1 MILYIIRHADPDYQ
15 NDTITELG
23 HKQAK
28 ALSENMKKRGVD
40 RIFSSPQGRALA
52 TMKYTADAFNLDYEV
67 KDWAREVWPEM
78 FIQKKTKWGEGM
90 GAFDY
95 PGEFYFGRDFT
106 DDLTKW
112 SDDSLFDG
120 SQAKKRFE
128 FVQQQSD
135 IFFEELGYKR
145 DVTAKSSNM
154 YKCIRPNN
162 EKIAMFCH
170 AGFGSTWLSQLLNIP
185 TPLVWTGM
193 FMFPSSVTTILFE
206 QRSDEWA
213 VPRMIELSDV
223 SHLRDNNIEISRKGL
238 YDISKQSMKY

>member
-28 ALSENMKKRGVD
+28 ALSEKMKIRGVN
-40 RIFSSPQGRALA
+40 RVFSSPQGRALA
-52 TMKYTADAFNLDYEV
+52 TMKYTTDSLGLEYEI
-67 KDWAREVWPEM
+67 KEWAREVWPEM
-78 FIQKKTKWGEGM
+78 FIQKKTKWGDNM
-90 GAFDY
+90 ASFDY
-95 PGEFYFGRDFT
+95 PGEFYFGSDFS

-112 SDDSLFDG
+112 SDDKLFDG
-120 SQAKKRFE
+120 TDAKERYQFIQE
-128 FVQQQSD
+128 QSD
-135 IFFEELGYKR
+135 QFFEELGYKR
-145 DVTAKSSNM
+145 EKNAKSSNM
-154 YKCIRPNN
+154 YKCIKPNN

-185 TPLVWTGM
+185 TPLVWSGM

-223 SHLRDNNIEISRKGL
+223 SHLRDNDIEISRVGL
-238 YDISKQSMKY
+238 YDKSGQKMKY